1 MAAGIVD
8 GQRRHVASLR
18 GDLHYAP
25 SHAAIRR
32 SSRWSTEI
40 SKPPPGR
47 TSVAAP
53 PLPKATVSSANSP
66 TARTTPLT
74 DWHAAHGGRMVD
86 FSGWRMPVQYTSIR
100 DEHQATRTA
109 IGLFDISHMG
119 RLAVTGPDAAAFVDR
134 LVTRRVTDLAPGRI
148 RYGLVCNEA
157 GGVLDDVL
165 VYGAPQPA
173 GVWGDHAALGVVV
186 NAGNRDKLV
195 AWFNDQR
202 HGFDV
207 QVDDRTLATAMIAV
221 QGPHAIALIDALSDG
236 AASKLKNYCGAAA
249 QFDGHAVYLSRTGYT
264 GEDGVEILCPADAA
278 LAIWVRL
285 VADAAPHGGVPV
297 GLGARDTLRLE
308 AAMPLYGHE
317 LDQHINPFEAGL
329 GFGVTLAPER
339 ELVGKEALAAAKAN
353 PARIRIGLTLEG
365 RRVAREGT
373 PVLSDGQR
381 VGVVTSGTFSP
392 TLQCPIA
399 LALIDPAA
407 AGGTLSLDLRGTA
420 LPAQAAALPFYRRS
434 D

>member
-1 MAAGIVD
+1 M
-8 GQRRHVASLR
+8 
-18 GDLHYAP
+18 
-25 SHAAIRR
+25 
-32 SSRWSTEI
+32 SSE
-40 SKPPPGR
+40 K
-47 TSVAAP
+47 
-53 PLPKATVSSANSP
+53 SP
-66 TARTTPLT
+66 TAPRTTPLT

-119 RLAVTGPDAAAFVDR
+119 RMAVTGPDAAAFVDR
-134 LVTRRVTDLAPGRI
+134 LVTRRVSDLPAGRI
-148 RYGLVCNEA
+148 RYGLVCNDS

-173 GVWGDHAALGVVV
+173 AVWGDDAALGVVV

-195 AWFNDQR
+195 AWFNAHR
-202 HGFDV
+202 EGLDV
-207 QVDDRTLATAMIAV
+207 QVHDRTLATAMIAV
-221 QGPHAIALIDALSDG
+221 QGPGAIALIDALTHD
-236 AASKLKNYCGAAA
+236 AASALKNYRGAAA
-249 QFDGHAVYLSRTGYT
+249 QFAGHAVYLSRTGYT

-278 LAIWVRL
+278 LAIWERL
-285 VADAAPHGGVPV
+285 VADAAPHGGLPV

-317 LDQHINPFEAGL
+317 LAEDINPFEAGL
-329 GFGVTLAPER
+329 GFGVTLAEGR
-339 ELVGKEALAAAKAN
+339 DLVGRDALTAAKAS

-373 PVLSDGQR
+373 PVLSDGQPA
-381 VGVVTSGTFSP
+381 GVVTSGTFSP

-407 AGGTLSLDLRGTA
+407 AKGTLSLDLRGTA
-420 LPAQAAALPFYRRS
+420 LPAQDAALPFYRRA